1 MSGMNI
7 YNVTGIYFSG
17 LAINSR
23 IPSTFWI
30 TNTKAITA
38 KIPEEAYYG
47 KITILIPTRDL
58 TGYSPFEFVPI
69 PIINK
74 ILPSSGISG
83 DTILISGKKFQN
95 ITRVTFNNIEAASY
109 LTPSTSGISAVVPT
123 GNTSGYIKIYG
134 NSGVSALSNQYF
146 YPQVKITNIDPSTSR
161 TNFPIRITGSNFT
174 SGLMYNLG
182 NNDFQVSFNGSI
194 TGLKMVSSTL
204 LTGYIPLLATTGPIQ
219 IFKTDGSSTYGS
231 DIIFTKLFDPPVI
244 TKVTYGNINYSG
256 QNLNLILFGT
266 GFSLIRS
273 GILTGILTQ
282 SGAGSGQRNDN
293 YSININ
299 SGFITTSVDGS
310 ILKINNFPTQNVI
323 RTGLYSL
330 IITGVQGSGIIQTGL
345 IVLSPTNLTKFGAS
359 ASQSSYISGNSI
371 YNAYRAID
379 GRSDVSIN
387 NIVATSITSGGTRQY
402 WEVDLKQNYII
413 NYVKIYNI
421 RGSGIVGTNYETGL
435 TNFCVDVKD
444 SGNISRNSGNA
455 FVFNKYYPGSGIF
468 PNPYVTGMP
477 NNITGRYIRIQT
489 SGVGYLALAEVEV
502 F

>member
-1 MSGMNI
+1 M
-7 YNVTGIYFSG
+7 
-17 LAINSR
+17 
-23 IPSTFWI
+23 
-30 TNTKAITA
+30 
-38 KIPEEAYYG
+38 
-47 KITILIPTRDL
+47 
-58 TGYSPFEFVPI
+58 
-69 PIINK
+69 
-74 ILPSSGISG
+74 
-83 DTILISGKKFQN
+83 
-95 ITRVTFNNIEAASY
+95 
-109 LTPSTSGISAVVPT
+109 
-123 GNTSGYIKIYG
+123 
-134 NSGVSALSNQYF
+134 
-146 YPQVKITNIDPSTSR
+146 
-161 TNFPIRITGSNFT
+161 
-174 SGLMYNLG
+174 
-182 NNDFQVSFNGSI
+182 
-194 TGLKMVSSTL
+194 TL
-204 LTGYIPLLATTGPIQ
+204 LRRDISEVINRQVRNASDDLDPAFVANG
-219 IFKTDGSSTYGS
+219 GS

-273 GILTGILTQ
+273 GILTGMLTQ

-345 IVLSPTNLTKFGAS
+345 IVLSPTNLTKLGAS

-379 GRSDVSIN
+379 GRSDVSIS
-387 NIVATSITSGGTRQY
+387 NIVAASITSGGTRQY

-413 NYVKIYNI
+413 NYVKIYNV
-421 RGSGIVGTNYETGL
+421 RGSGVVGTNYETGL